1 MANDLAGK
9 VAIIT
14 GGAGGIG
21 KALAEELAARG
32 CYLVLADINSEL
44 LEQTAAELRAG
55 GAELDA
61 KTVDVRDATQVQAL
75 VEGAHRELGRIDYIF
90 NNAGVNVCAELRD
103 TTLEDWNLLI
113 DVNLR
118 GVVHGVHAA
127 YSIMRE
133 QGFGHIINTASAA
146 GLIPAAAEGAYAA
159 TKHAVVGLSSTLR
172 IEAASFGVK
181 VSVVCPGL
189 VDTPILDSTK
199 YVKLGPDALEEDL
212 AREARTASNS
222 SPADSSRRRSE
233 SVLHRAHARR
243 FDALWRLHRYAPA
256 TSLGV
261 GRIAVRLFRRERTED
276 RLSSDELGAN
286 ADDAQGV
293 VVNTEICRPD
303 AWCLP
308 VDVHPSRVGEHLDLD
323 VPAAIGAYNRRAN
336 VGSFVEP
343 RHHGK
348 PSQRRGRANQHHI
361 EHAVGNAGF
370 RRKHHSSPSPSTV
383 TDAEVADFVL
393 ALVFPVDAQ
402 PDPRGLVLHL
412 RAEHGLE
419 VFGLAAAL

>member
-1 MANDLAGK
+1 MADDLAGK

-32 CYLVLADINSEL
+32 CYLVLADINSGL
-44 LEQTAAELRAG
+44 LEQTAAVLRAG

-61 KTVDVRDATQVQAL
+61 KTLDVRDATQVQAL

-127 YSIMRE
+127 YSIMRS

-199 YVKLGPDALEEDL
+199 YVKLGSDAL
-212 AREARTASNS
+212 RKISPGKPVPPRTAARQILQGVDRN
-222 SPADSSRRRSE
+222 RFYI
-233 SVLHRAHARR
+233 VLTPTVN
-243 FDALWRLHRYAPA
+243 ALWRLHRFAPSA
-256 TSLGV
+256 SLGV

-276 RLSSDELGAN
+276 D
-286 ADDAQGV
+286 
-293 VVNTEICRPD
+293 
-303 AWCLP
+303 
-308 VDVHPSRVGEHLDLD
+308 
-323 VPAAIGAYNRRAN
+323 
-336 VGSFVEP
+336 
-343 RHHGK
+343 
-348 PSQRRGRANQHHI
+348 
-361 EHAVGNAGF
+361 
-370 RRKHHSSPSPSTV
+370 
-383 TDAEVADFVL
+383 
-393 ALVFPVDAQ
+393 
-402 PDPRGLVLHL
+402 
-412 RAEHGLE
+412 
-419 VFGLAAAL
+419 

>member
-1 MANDLAGK
+1 MASDLAGK

-21 KALAEELAARG
+21 KALAEELALRG

-44 LEQTAAELRAG
+44 LEQTAAGLRAG

-61 KTVDVRDATQVQAL
+61 KTVDVREATQVQAL
-75 VEGAHRELGRIDYIF
+75 VDGAHRELGRIDYIF

-127 YSIMRE
+127 YPIMRS

-146 GLIPAAAEGAYAA
+146 GLIPAAAEGAYSA

-199 YVKLGPDALEEDL
+199 YVKLGSDAL
-212 AREARTASNS
+212 RKISPGKPVPPRTAARQILHGVDRN
-222 SPADSSRRRSE
+222 RFYI
-233 SVLHRAHARR
+233 VLTPTVN
-243 FDALWRLHRYAPA
+243 ALWRLHRFAPGA
-256 TSLGV
+256 SLGL

-276 RLSSDELGAN
+276 D
-286 ADDAQGV
+286 
-293 VVNTEICRPD
+293 
-303 AWCLP
+303 
-308 VDVHPSRVGEHLDLD
+308 
-323 VPAAIGAYNRRAN
+323 
-336 VGSFVEP
+336 
-343 RHHGK
+343 
-348 PSQRRGRANQHHI
+348 
-361 EHAVGNAGF
+361 
-370 RRKHHSSPSPSTV
+370 
-383 TDAEVADFVL
+383 
-393 ALVFPVDAQ
+393 
-402 PDPRGLVLHL
+402 
-412 RAEHGLE
+412 
-419 VFGLAAAL
+419 